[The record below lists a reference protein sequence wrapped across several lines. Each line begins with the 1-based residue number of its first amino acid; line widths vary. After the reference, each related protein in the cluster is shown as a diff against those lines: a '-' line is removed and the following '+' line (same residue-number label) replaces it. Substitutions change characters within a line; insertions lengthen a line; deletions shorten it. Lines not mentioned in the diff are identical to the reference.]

1 MKTNSNVQKCEI
13 TEVFMEAE
21 ILGTWSGNE
30 TIKLTVDTIGLRDAK
45 VNALYLLLYLHSIR
59 TLFQ

>member
-21 ILGTWSGNE
+21 ILDTWSGNE
-30 TIKLTVDTIGLRDAK
+30 TIKLTVDTIGLLTQK
-45 VNALYLLLYLHSIR
+45 
-59 TLFQ
+59 